1 MHSPGKPLFLPKGHD
16 WLVSV
21 RKEVLWS
28 AIKIPV
34 SLQSYIFSY
43 FLILHFCLFFSF
55 TYIFKLV
62 FAVDLLFT
70 KSIACIRWRF
80 ITCLFLSL
88 SFSFFFLSFFFPKLF
103 LVSFHFFPSP
113 SPGFLLREGVKRKKL
128 NPSIEKEVDQSGA
141 FFLFLLCSKT
151 HSGSHS
157 FLCEYSKLPVLST
170 CSHTCD
176 FFFFFF
182 FNWFSPPLSVFDG
195 WLNSA
200 CCSYC

>member
-28 AIKIPV
+28 TIKIPV

-141 FFLFLLCSKT
+141 FFLILLKNPLWFSFFSLWILKVACPEHLLT
-151 HSGSHS
+151 HMW
-157 FLCEYSKLPVLST
+157 
-170 CSHTCD
+170 
-176 FFFFFF
+176 FFFFFQLIF
-182 FNWFSPPLSVFDG
+182 PTIVCFWWMAKFCMLF
-195 WLNSA
+195 LLLRL
-200 CCSYC
+200 